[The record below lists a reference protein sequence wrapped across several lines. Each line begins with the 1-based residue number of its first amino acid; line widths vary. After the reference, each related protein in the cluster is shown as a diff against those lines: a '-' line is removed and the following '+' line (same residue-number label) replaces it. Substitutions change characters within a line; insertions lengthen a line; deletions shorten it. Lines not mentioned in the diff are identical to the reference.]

1 MTKLLE
7 GKTAIIYGGG
17 GGIGSGVARS
27 FTREGATVIL
37 VGRTPEKQ
45 EWPRCAG
52 RRSWPMLPRWPHSS
66 RRTELWA

>member
-7 GKTAIIYGGG
+7 DKAAIIYGSG

-27 FTREGATVIL
+27 FTREGATVFL

-52 RRSWPMLPRWPHSS
+52 RRSWPTPPK
-66 RRTELWA
+66 

>member
-27 FTREGATVIL
+27 FAREGATVFL
-37 VGRTPEKQ
+37 VGRRPEKQ

-52 RRSWPMLPRWPHSS
+52 RRNQPASPR
-66 RRTELWA
+66 